1 MMIESA
7 VTKIYKKHQIFLLTL
22 FSLVVNLAGKYLAE
36 RLRLPLWLDS
46 FGTLLAAYV
55 IGPFAG
61 AMVGAATNIIYG
73 FIEPNSFAY
82 ALTSIGIGAIA
93 GVYARNGW
101 MKNLFKTMSLS
112 VLITAVCVVLSAIFN
127 EIFYDG
133 MTSNYWGDGIIEMLK
148 YWGVRHG
155 VCIVVGEFYVDF
167 VDKVFTL
174 GLFYFFI
181 QLYRKVKKYL
191 PKFLIMQRKEVQ
203 KESDSK
209 SESKLNS
216 NGGVHGFALILLAG
230 LSLFIPSK
238 LNAEPKKFSTY
249 IRTIYNNTNGL
260 PGGEAN
266 DIASTLDGIL
276 WIGTY
281 AGLYRHNGKEF
292 RLMNEYD
299 SIKTVRCLYADEY
312 GKLLVGTND
321 NGFSVIEN
329 EEVACVC
336 TEKDGL
342 PADSIRC
349 ITSTGNG
356 VYYIGT
362 TAELAVVEPYKTDE
376 GWKTGIRAIIPEVYS
391 AVRLAS
397 NGKGLVAA
405 VASNGE
411 IYLCQN
417 EKLIKEIPLKGT
429 KIITA
434 AFDEEGN
441 LFAACENNQLYIFK
455 IEDDE
460 AMKISVSEI
469 VDCSPLSHIN
479 SLVFNEDLLFLCSDS
494 GAAYIDYKNLGRRSG
509 GTEQSVFNMM
519 DTGVFNNSI
528 DNMIEDYQGNL
539 WFSSSRLGLL
549 KMCDSA
555 FDEIYLSAGFSEA
568 VVNSVIKF
576 NGKIYFGTDNGL
588 SMIDEK
594 TGAIDENELTE
605 KMKNLRVRCLMI
617 DRKKRLWVCTYTKG
631 LYCMDMAGN
640 ISQYETSSGQQFR
653 ILLELSDGTIAAAGK
668 KGITFLKD
676 GQVTKRLT
684 KDDGFENQVVLTLSE
699 RPDGTLIAGTD
710 GGGLAIIKNQKIEKL
725 IRRQDGL
732 TSNVILRTINDY
744 DGKEATGGLYLIT
757 SNSICY
763 MYEDFSI
770 RQLSNFPY
778 SNNYDLVVR
787 ENGNIF
793 VLGSAGIFVVNRDEL
808 LSGGKV
814 DYILLDLKRGL
825 IGSLTA
831 NSWNYIDENNNLYL
845 SCDSGASVLNLDAFD
860 KIDRTCR
867 MQLKSVI
874 VNGERYAVPKD
885 RHFIIPGDSDSI
897 EVIPEILNYSINN
910 PYISL
915 YLNGIDEHP
924 NVMTQ
929 NELASVIYSN
939 IPSGKYDF
947 HISLLDSK
955 GINVLDEV
963 VYEIEKP
970 YRIYDNWWF
979 QLYAFLVMMMAI
991 AWLTW
996 FVTATIQNFRF
1007 EKQEQELV
1015 RIRDQIRMSNET
1027 ILSIANAVEARD
1039 KRTGRHSFRVAVY
1052 SMLIAAEL
1060 GCDEEEIE
1068 NIRQIGLLHDIG
1080 KIGVPDSILNKPSK
1094 LTKKEF
1100 EIMKTHVDIGG
1111 EILKDFT
1118 TIKNVADGAKYHHE
1132 RFDGSG
1138 YNCGLKGTEIPLTA
1152 RIIGIADA
1160 FDAMTSNR
1168 VYRPAMSMDS
1178 VISELKNGRGTQFD
1192 PELVDILLD
1201 LVTSGRIDVSE
1212 IKKQSEEIED

>member
-1 MMIESA
+1 VYNFKVVFFENMNVMNR
-7 VTKIYKKHQIFLLTL
+7 YKKYQIVIISLFCLL
-22 FSLVVNLAGKYLAE
+22 VNLAGKDFAVHF
-36 RLRLPLWLDS
+36 RLPLWMDS
-46 FGTLLAAYV
+46 FGTFLMAYV
-55 IGPFAG
+55 GGPVFGAVIGALS
-61 AMVGAATNIIYG
+61 NIIYG
-73 FIEPNSFAY
+73 FIDPVSFAY
-82 ALTSIGIGAIA
+82 TITSVCIGLIVGLC
-93 GVYARNGW
+93 ARRGW

-112 VLITAVCVVLSAIFN
+112 VMVTAVCVVISTILN
-127 EIFYDG
+127 QVFYG
-133 MTSNYWGDGIIEMLK
+133 GKTGNYWGDGIIEMLEFWEVK
-148 YWGVRHG
+148 GWIRALL
-155 VCIVVGEFYVDF
+155 GEFYVDF
-167 VDKVFTL
+167 ADKVITM
-174 GLFYFFI
+174 GALFLFI
-181 QLYRKVKKYL
+181 QLYRRVKKYL
-191 PKFLIMQRKEVQ
+191 PKFLVLQ
-203 KESDSK
+203 KDNYDEKKTIDVTK
-209 SESKLNS
+209 M
-216 NGGVHGFALILLAG
+216 FALLFAAG
-230 LSLFIPSK
+230 LSFLFPAK
-238 LNAEPKKFSTY
+238 TEAESKKFGTY

-329 EEVACVC
+329 EKIACVC

-349 ITSTGNG
+349 ITSAGNG

-376 GWKTGIRAIIPEVYS
+376 GWKTGIRAVIPEVYS
-391 AVRLAS
+391 AVRLTS
-397 NGKGLVAA
+397 NGKGLIAA

-417 EKLIKEIPLKGT
+417 EKLVSEIPLKET
-429 KIITA
+429 KIISA
-434 AFDEEGN
+434 AFDENGK
-441 LFAACENNQLYIFK
+441 LYAAGENNQLYVFTI
-455 IEDDE
+455 DNDE
-460 AMKISVSEI
+460 VEPVKLTEVI
-469 VDCSPLSHIN
+469 DCSPLNHIN
-479 SLVFNEDLLFLCSDS
+479 SLVFNEGLLFLCSDT
-494 GAAYIDYKNLGRRSG
+494 GAAYIDYKKLSKSSAASSQ
-509 GTEQSVFNMM
+509 TVFNMM
-519 DTGVFNNSI
+519 DTGLFNNSI
-528 DNMIEDYQGNL
+528 DNMIVDYQGNL

-555 FDEIYLSAGFSEA
+555 FDEIYLSAGFAEA
-568 VVNSVIKF
+568 VVNSVIKY
-576 NGKIYFGTDNGL
+576 NGKIYFGTDDGL

-594 TGAIDENELTE
+594 TGTIEENELTR
-605 KMKNLRVRCLMI
+605 KMKKLRIRCLMI
-617 DRKKRLWVCTYTKG
+617 DSKNRLWVCTYTKG
-631 LYCMDMAGN
+631 LYCMDRSGR
-640 ISQYETSSGQQFR
+640 ISEYETTTGQQFR
-653 ILLELSDGTIAAAGK
+653 LLLELSDGTIAAAGK

-676 GQVTKRLT
+676 GVVTKRLT
-684 KDDGFENQVVLTLSE
+684 KEDGFENQVVLTLSE
-699 RPDGTLIAGTD
+699 RPDGILVAGTD
-710 GGGLAIIKNQKIEKL
+710 GGGIAIIKNQKIEKL
-725 IRRQDGL
+725 IRRSEGL
-732 TSNVILRTINDY
+732 TSNVVLRTVNDY
-744 DGKEATGGLYLIT
+744 DGKNATGGTYLIT

-763 MYEDFSI
+763 MNEDFSI
-770 RQLSNFPY
+770 RHLSNFPY

-787 ENGNIF
+787 EDGDIF
-793 VLGSAGIFVVNRDEL
+793 VLGSAGIFVVSRDEL
-808 LSGGKV
+808 LSGNKV

-845 SCDSGASVLNLDAFD
+845 SCDSGASVLNLDSYD
-860 KIDRTCR
+860 KIDRSCR

-874 VNGERYAVPKD
+874 VNGERYSVPRD
-885 RHFIIPGDSDSI
+885 RHFIISGDSDSI
-897 EVIPEILNYSINN
+897 EVNPEIINYSINN
-910 PYISL
+910 PFISL
-915 YLNGIDEHP
+915 YMKGIDEHP

-947 HISLLDSK
+947 HISLLDSR

-970 YRIYDNWWF
+970 YRIYDYWWF
-979 QLYAFLVMMMAI
+979 HVYAFTVMIMAI

-996 FVTATIQNFRF
+996 YVTATIQNFRY
-1007 EKQEQELV
+1007 EKQEKEIE

-1039 KRTGRHSFRVAVY
+1039 KQTGRHSFRVAVY
-1052 SMLIAAEL
+1052 SMLIAVEL

-1100 EIMKTHVDIGG
+1100 EIMQRHTEIGG

-1118 TIKNVADGAKYHHE
+1118 TIKNVAEGAKYHHE
-1132 RFDGSG
+1132 RYDGSG
-1138 YNCGLKGTEIPLTA
+1138 YNCGLKGEEIPLTA
-1152 RIIGIADA
+1152 RIIGLADA

-1168 VYRPAMSMDS
+1168 VYRPAMTMDK
-1178 VISELKNGRGTQFD
+1178 VIEELKNGRGTQFD
-1192 PELVDILLD
+1192 PELVDILLG
-1201 LVTSGRIDVSE
+1201 LINSGRIDVSE
-1212 IKKQSEEIED
+1212 IKKQSEELES